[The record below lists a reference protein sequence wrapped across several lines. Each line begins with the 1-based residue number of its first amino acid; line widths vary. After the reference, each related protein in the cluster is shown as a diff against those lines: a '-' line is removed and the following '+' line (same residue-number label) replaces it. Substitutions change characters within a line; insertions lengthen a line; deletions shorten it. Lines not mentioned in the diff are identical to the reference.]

1 MLPFL
6 TPPAPVITR
15 QLGTPRSG
23 TIEMSVRGGLTVG
36 ESALIA
42 QLLADQP
49 NTFVAGAQTADLI
62 SKTENITL
70 VEAFA
75 IVQAAAGGRPLEPEA
90 DAIRLRHAEAIRTVA
105 RLLAE
110 QGQRNMEATVTALIR
125 HRCNLPDWSLHD
137 TETLHQDLFL
147 AIWELASDEQASEQI
162 ETSPP
167 TAEDLGKPQR
177 ASGKRGKPTGLK
189 SSTT

>member
-6 TPPAPVITR
+6 TPPAPVVTR
-15 QLGTPRSG
+15 QLGTLRSG
-23 TIEMSVRGGLTVG
+23 TIEMPVRGGLTVS
-36 ESALIA
+36 ESATIS

-49 NTFVAGAQTADLI
+49 NTFVAGAQIADLI
-62 SKTENITL
+62 SKTEDITL

-75 IVQAAAGGRPLEPEA
+75 IVQAAAGGRSLEPDA
-90 DAIRLRHAEAIRTVA
+90 DAIRLRHAEAIRNVT

-110 QGQRNMEATVTALIR
+110 QGQRNMEAAVTALIR
-125 HRCNLPDWSLHD
+125 HRCNLPDWSLAD
-137 TETLHQDLFL
+137 THTLHQELFL
-147 AIWELASDEQASEQI
+147 AISDLATEEQASENV

-167 TAEDLGKPQR
+167 SAEDLGKPQR

>member
-1 MLPFL
+1 MP
-6 TPPAPVITR
+6 
-15 QLGTPRSG
+15 
-23 TIEMSVRGGLTVG
+23 VRGGLTVS
-36 ESALIA
+36 ESATIS

-49 NTFVAGAQTADLI
+49 NTFVAGAQIADLI
-62 SKTENITL
+62 SKTEDITL

-75 IVQAAAGGRPLEPEA
+75 IVQAAAGGRSLEPDA
-90 DAIRLRHAEAIRTVA
+90 DAIRLRHAEAIRNVT

-110 QGQRNMEATVTALIR
+110 QGQRNMEAAVTALIR
-125 HRCNLPDWSLHD
+125 HRCNLPDWSLAD
-137 TETLHQDLFL
+137 THTLHQELFL
-147 AIWELASDEQASEQI
+147 AISDLATEEQASENV

-167 TAEDLGKPQR
+167 SAEDLGKPQR